1 MRFCQRPN
9 DLIIASIFFE
19 FHACTNILKQARS
32 MVRQPQD
39 SNETI
44 SKHCMINDYNQNTI
58 IYIYIYINKTLTPSI
73 NLILIF

>member
-58 IYIYIYINKTLTPSI
+58 IYIYINKTLTPSI